1 MAATHLSREDAII
14 AMSANQL
21 LGQLEYQFADD
32 PAFGIAFSTY
42 DPKFQMNIRLTR
54 RNAAIEGVIATLE
67 AQTGLPV
74 KVSIGGSP
82 DREIQEFRILLF
94 PYGNAGKLF
103 TTRVDNATGTL
114 TVQTIDAQMLQELG
128 ELAKVKTFIR
138 LNPTE
143 PRANAL
149 AAVAPPSS
157 SSPTAATLAKPV
169 RDPAKKVK
177 RITTSKLAVRSPTT
191 KVGSLH

>member
-1 MAATHLSREDAII
+1 M
-14 AMSANQL
+14 M
-21 LGQLEYQFADD
+21 
-32 PAFGIAFSTY
+32 
-42 DPKFQMNIRLTR
+42 
-54 RNAAIEGVIATLE
+54 
-67 AQTGLPV
+67 
-74 KVSIGGSP
+74 
-82 DREIQEFRILLF
+82 LF

-103 TTRVDNATGTL
+103 ATRVDNATGTL

-157 SSPTAATLAKPV
+157 SSPTAAMLAKPV
-169 RDPAKKVK
+169 RYPTKKVK
-177 RITTSKLAVRSPTT
+177 RITPSKLAVRSPTT
-191 KVGSLH
+191 KFGSPH